1 MSATPAEKADVP
13 SSAPARVELDETI
26 TDPEQIRAVWE
37 AGDMGDFPCRTTPV
51 RVTEAGAV
59 EYVPRAE
66 LQVQAVRA
74 VHRRVVVSE
83 EWGTEVECGHCC
95 TIDGDP
101 APWPCVTIKAMD
113 GVTL

>member
-1 MSATPAEKADVP
+1 M
-13 SSAPARVELDETI
+13 ETI
-26 TDPEQIRAVWE
+26 TDPAAIRASDE
-37 AGDMGDFPCRTTPV
+37 PDERGDFPCCTTPV

>member
-1 MSATPAEKADVP
+1 MTQDD
-13 SSAPARVELDETI
+13 RMETI
-26 TDPEQIRAVWE
+26 TDPAAIRATDE
-37 AGDMGDFPCRTTPV
+37 PDERGDFPCRTTPV

>member
-1 MSATPAEKADVP
+1 MTQDD
-13 SSAPARVELDETI
+13 RMETI